1 MLSSTDTT
9 WITYT
14 CFAVLNVNR
23 YIRLSYT
30 YVAVLYAVQFSGSLY
45 TCVVVL
51 HAKLDYG

>member
-23 YIRLSYT
+23 DIRLSYT
-30 YVAVLYAVQFSGSLY
+30 YVAVLYAVQISGSLY